1 MIIKGGKQVQY
12 WFTKTYELRGA
23 HEGQIIDSILSP
35 DSSTLAT
42 LSSDETLRF
51 WRLFESF
58 EEVDEWNKERTE
70 KYLSKNTGQR
80 KVVKS
85 KLERCKT

>member
-1 MIIKGGKQVQY
+1 MSNNMIIKGGKQVQY
-12 WFTKTYELRGA
+12 WFTKTYELKGS
-23 HEGQIIDSILSP
+23 HDDQIIDSILSP

-70 KYLSKNTGQR
+70 KYLSKNTG
-80 KVVKS
+80 
-85 KLERCKT
+85 